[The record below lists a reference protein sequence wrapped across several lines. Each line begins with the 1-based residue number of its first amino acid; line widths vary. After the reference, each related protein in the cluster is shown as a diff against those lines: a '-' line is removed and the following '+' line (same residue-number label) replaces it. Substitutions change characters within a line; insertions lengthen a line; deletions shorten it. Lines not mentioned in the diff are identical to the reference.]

1 MGCQSLSQPPGP
13 PPIAGTYGAPR
24 PSPPLQ
30 CGHRRGPASSVSCLL
45 SRHLLVAPFMLG
57 LGLPAEVCPDASLG
71 ALEMEMYRWFWER
84 VFGTNTFESVG
95 STGLGRG

>member
-1 MGCQSLSQPPGP
+1 
-13 PPIAGTYGAPR
+13 
-24 PSPPLQ
+24 
-30 CGHRRGPASSVSCLL
+30 
-45 SRHLLVAPFMLG
+45 MLG